1 MTDTTIVIEIL
12 TGIALFI
19 YIGLQLQATPD
30 IKRYQELY
38 DLMNGDH
45 YKFTPQTSRSAI
57 FRRYVYDRTT
67 GTNIPIGDHIIFFP
81 DGDIKLNDNLYIWK
95 STMVGNLIRWYYHRK
110 FSKLKDEKIREYNI
124 REAFRRAGE
133 NRESFLYER
142 YMRQHE
148 GTATEYKIDFKFLR
162 G

>member
-1 MTDTTIVIEIL
+1 MTDTQIVISVL
-12 TGIALFI
+12 TGIAFFI
-19 YIGLQLQATPD
+19 YGGLHLQAIPD
-30 IKRYQELY
+30 IERYQQLY
-38 DLMNGDH
+38 KLMADEV
-45 YKFTPQTSRSAI
+45 YKFEPHAGHSAI

-67 GTNIPIGDHIIFFP
+67 GTNIPISDCIIFFP

-133 NRESFLYER
+133 NRESELYKR
-142 YMRQHE
+142 YMRQQNLN
-148 GTATEYKIDFKFLR
+148 FKFLR